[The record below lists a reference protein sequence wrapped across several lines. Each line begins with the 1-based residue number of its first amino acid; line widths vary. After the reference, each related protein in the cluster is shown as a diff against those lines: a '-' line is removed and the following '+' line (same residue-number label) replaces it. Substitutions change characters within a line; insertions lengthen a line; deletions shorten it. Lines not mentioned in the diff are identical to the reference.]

1 MKILEKFKVK
11 ANDIRGEKPV
21 TLAFLG
27 DSCTQ
32 GCFECHMVTEDRLTT
47 VYEYKNAYST
57 RLKEILNIL
66 YPNLQVNVI
75 NSGIDGGSAVKGLG
89 RIERDILNFN
99 PDLCVVSFLLNDST
113 HGEKG
118 LDEYRNALKGIFDK
132 LKERNIEI
140 IMMLPVTMCYK
151 TSYQLKDKF
160 FINLS
165 KKFSEMQNS
174 GVVDKYIEAAKSVCK
189 ENNVKLVDLATV
201 WGELEKNGVD
211 TTELL
216 TNKLNHPFREYHY
229 YIAIKL
235 LEAMFE
241 I

>member
-1 MKILEKFKVK
+1 MKIIEKFKAK
-11 ANDIRGEKPV
+11 SNDLNNVKPV

-27 DSCTQ
+27 DSITQ
-32 GCFECHMVTEDRLTT
+32 GCFECYLKSESTITT

-57 RLKEILNIL
+57 RIREILNIL
-66 YPNLQVNVI
+66 YPNLQVNII
-75 NSGIDGGSAVKGLG
+75 NSGIDGDNSVRGLA
-89 RIERDILNFN
+89 RLERDVLNFN

-118 LDEYRNALKGIFDK
+118 LEEYRNALQGIFDK

-151 TSYQLKDKF
+151 TSYQLKDEF

-174 GVVDKYIEAAKSVCK
+174 GVIDEYIKVAKSVCK

-201 WGELEKNGVD
+201 WGKLEKSGVD